1 MNRTALATVTGLI
14 LGLALVFGSF
24 GDMLIVALL
33 GAIGYGIAKV
43 LDGDWDV
50 QGWLSRG
57 RGRGAPGQTS
67 TRQPGPAVMSWERS
81 ASPMVSCLRSP
92 PGLRPRTPTPELRR
106 LACWAAR
113 SRARV
118 TSACAAPTCK
128 RCRRHPWTSMV
139 PRPS

>member
-50 QGWLSRG
+50 QGWLSRS
-57 RGRGAPGQTS
+57 RN
-67 TRQPGPAVMSWERS
+67 
-81 ASPMVSCLRSP
+81 
-92 PGLRPRTPTPELRR
+92 RR
-106 LACWAAR
+106 
-113 SRARV
+113 
-118 TSACAAPTCK
+118 
-128 RCRRHPWTSMV
+128 
-139 PRPS
+139 